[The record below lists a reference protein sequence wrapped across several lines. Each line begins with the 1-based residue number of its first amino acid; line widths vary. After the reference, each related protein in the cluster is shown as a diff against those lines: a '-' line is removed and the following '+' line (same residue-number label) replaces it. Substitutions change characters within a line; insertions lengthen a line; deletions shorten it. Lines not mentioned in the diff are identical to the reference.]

1 VDLLL
6 YRTIKNVDEFDGK
19 CFIVA
24 LINLI
29 GIKFKIFN
37 IDQNIMKKD
46 TNSLKMRLKE
56 LDEKIKAVEK
66 QLPAHSVKP
75 PIMTQLFELED
86 ERDAVFKELARLKRA
101 SAE

>member
-1 VDLLL
+1 
-6 YRTIKNVDEFDGK
+6 
-19 CFIVA
+19 
-24 LINLI
+24 
-29 GIKFKIFN
+29 
-37 IDQNIMKKD
+37 MKKD
-46 TNSLKMRLKE
+46 IYSLEMRLKE

-86 ERDAVFKELARLKRA
+86 ERDAVFKDLERLKQA